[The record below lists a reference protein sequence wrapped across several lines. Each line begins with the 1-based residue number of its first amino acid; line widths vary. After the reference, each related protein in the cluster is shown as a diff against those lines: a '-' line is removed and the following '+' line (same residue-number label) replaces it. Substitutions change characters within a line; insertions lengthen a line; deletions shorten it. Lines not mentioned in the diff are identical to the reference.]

1 MTFKCE
7 ACKYNTDIKCNYQK
21 HLKTINHNN
30 KIKLENNCEFCFKSF
45 NNKWNTKRHMQ
56 TCKIKKNLDASNQT
70 AENIKNQIADTIH
83 NTNNTNN
90 TNIENLNININLP
103 PMEDHY
109 KKFYVMEF
117 EDLLKTSISDYV
129 RTEMNNQLKFENCD
143 FMDFIE
149 DITNKIRY
157 KFSDQNSRLVN
168 FGGYEECSKC
178 EINED
183 GTVVSACREHK
194 ISHLEGVKLIVEILT
209 RNHKNNI
216 CITSLKKFYNDKGE
230 ILIKHKNALYNLGI
244 LNKALEESTNGFMVK
259 YDKDDVVANE
269 FILPMYEEFF
279 KKFKN
284 AIDLYRRQMTRK

>member
-1 MTFKCE
+1 MTFDCPI
-7 ACKYNTDIKCNYQK
+7 CKYSARDNYDLSK
-21 HLKTINHNN
+21 HK
-30 KIKLENNCEFCFKSF
+30 
-45 NNKWNTKRHMQ
+45 NTKKHKQNIESKNACDYCYKAYSNLGNKNRHMQ

-70 AENIKNQIADTIH
+70 AESISNQIADTI
-83 NTNNTNN
+83 NNNTNN